1 MYTSVTTLGPFR
13 QLPVSEAHDANPT
26 WHIYKEFFFEITD
39 LVFFSFF
46 LLLSSFSPSNTN
58 ICTNQIS
65 FKHKFKFEYERLGP
79 ASFTVHTILHLHNCS
94 FSVKK
99 IIFVPRRKP
108 PDLVLLLLF
117 RHSLSLSLP
126 LISSSTPTTVLYSHL
141 KQNQI

>member
-26 WHIYKEFFFEITD
+26 WHIYKDFFFEITD
-39 LVFFSFF
+39 LGFFF
-46 LLLSSFSPSNTN
+46 LLPPSL
-58 ICTNQIS
+58 IVFS